1 MKRVVVVVDTQ
12 GDFMRADGALS
23 VAGADALAGPM
34 TAWLRALRPDDTA
47 AVVFTFDTHD
57 PETYP
62 GSAEALQFPPH
73 CYRGT
78 EGWAN
83 MLSPDDVDAAIPTWR
98 LLKGVFAMWEEPGL
112 ALEPLHAASDAP
124 VDRDGHFAE
133 LRAAG
138 VEEAVVIGVAADYCV
153 RWAVDGLV
161 ERGFRVTVPA
171 ALTRGIARGIDE
183 VVAQDFAG
191 RAVAVG

>member
-1 MKRVVVVVDTQ
+1 MKRVVIVVDTQ
-12 GDFMRADGALS
+12 VDFMRADGALS
-23 VAGADALAGPM
+23 VAGADVLVGPM
-34 TAWLRALRPDDTA
+34 TDWLRALRPEDTA

-62 GSAEALQFPPH
+62 TSAEAQQFPPH

-78 EGWAN
+78 DGWAN
-83 MLSPDDVDAAIPTWR
+83 MLSPDDVNAAIPTWR

-112 ALEPLHAASDAP
+112 LLEPLHASGDQP
-124 VDRDGHFAE
+124 LDRDAFFAE

-153 RWAVDGLV
+153 RWAIDGLV
-161 ERGFRVTVPA
+161 ERSFRVTVPA
-171 ALTRGIARGIDE
+171 ALTCGIAREVGE
-183 VVAQDFAG
+183 VVSQEFAG
-191 RAVAVG
+191 QAVAVA